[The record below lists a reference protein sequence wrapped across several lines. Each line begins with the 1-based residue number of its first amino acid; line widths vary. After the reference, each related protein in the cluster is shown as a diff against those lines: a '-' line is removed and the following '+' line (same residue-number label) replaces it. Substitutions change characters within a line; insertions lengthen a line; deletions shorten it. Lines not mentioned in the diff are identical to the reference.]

1 MCWGG
6 IKRVGF
12 GACGVEGFS
21 LLDFVTPTPPRSLIS
36 GEIK

>member
-1 MCWGG
+1 VLGG
-6 IKRVGF
+6 NKKGSGLVHVGWRD
-12 GACGVEGFS
+12 S